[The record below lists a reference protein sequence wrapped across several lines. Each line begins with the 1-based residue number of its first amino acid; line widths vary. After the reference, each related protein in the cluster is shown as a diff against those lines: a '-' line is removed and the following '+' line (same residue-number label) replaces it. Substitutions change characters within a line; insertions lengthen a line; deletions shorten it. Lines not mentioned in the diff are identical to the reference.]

1 MHEETQIAKWG
12 NSLAVR
18 IPRTVLRKAGL
29 DEGDRVA
36 LGVDA
41 EGNIVVRG
49 AKRRYSLEELLDGV
63 TPDNVHGEVQ
73 WGSPRGKEIW

>member
-1 MHEETQIAKWG
+1 MREETQIAKWG

-18 IPRTVLRKAGL
+18 IPRAVLQKAGL
-29 DEGDRVA
+29 NEGDRVE
-36 LGVDA
+36 LGADA

-49 AKRRYSLEELLDGV
+49 AKRKYSLDELLDKI
-63 TPDNVHGEVQ
+63 TPDNVHGEVH